1 VHRTYRWLDASPRL
15 FGFTVWQWGVLIVTI
30 ATGYGVTRLLG
41 LPVKVAVSAGVFVIG
56 LPAMLVYLSDGEG
69 PPLGMLL
76 RDALGWCWSRIA
88 GSTVVDAS
96 TLLGLVAVAQDG
108 LMVREDCT
116 HLRYLEVLDPPNP
129 LVADEEANE
138 QFAQALAGV
147 LARLQHGQALQFYVD
162 ARPLACAELLAEE
175 ASKVALAASATEQ
188 EGQPDLAVAM
198 RCLGAAAEDS
208 IRTRSAEIAA
218 MSVRY
223 VIVVP
228 WRSARRG
235 SRWLGRELEQTVHES
250 SVHDS
255 LWQTEGVKRDL
266 ELAGLAVRPL
276 DGGQVLDLIW
286 QRFDPDAAAEGAPP
300 PSFMACDLLGPPE
313 DPGETGEQT
322 RVRARALADAL
333 CAPGAFDFTDREHAE
348 IASGFEQTA
357 YLSGVPER
365 TWCCWLL
372 HLMQAPRPFSLSV
385 HVTATDRLRERQA
398 QRRRWRRLRGAN
410 LGVEQRGRPLDPRAE
425 EQEREA
431 EEVARE
437 LAVST
442 GGGVYRMSVYLRLR
456 DSPPEPD
463 PLALARD
470 LQTVARE
477 ATIVSDGRLDPG
489 RFAQKALWRSSL
501 PLGLDAAGRTRKYLA
516 QNTADTL
523 PLAATGCSS
532 PEGIV
537 LGYAQPGRTL
547 VRLDPFDPSHEN
559 QMMIVNG
566 RSGTGKTMT
575 VILALDH
582 AISRG
587 LRASV
592 IDRGGHFE
600 FFSRLIPG
608 SAHVAIGGKG
618 NRQAICP
625 WDVPD
630 PGRVEQSKVDYLLA
644 LHTLLLAR
652 HDEEHGLGDLEENLL
667 ALAIREVYARC
678 ALTGEQPRELLLKE
692 ELYRREQAETDA
704 GASDVAAVLR
714 NLALRLNN
722 YVGDGPYAYL
732 TDWPTTIAPDA
743 RLVVFDTRAIPDS
756 RAAAALF
763 VICEHTIAT
772 IGADRDTRLQSSR
785 PQAAWTGSHALV
797 IDEAWKLTENRAT
810 GRWVAELSRRS
821 RHLALWLIGMSQQL
835 SDFDT
840 PYGRAL
846 LKNAAM
852 RLFLHQDAAELG
864 YMREALD
871 LTDEQVAAIST
882 LQTSKREAAS
892 AFFMNGRRGS
902 ATVSIRVSALEY
914 WLATNEPISDEPIR
928 RRALRQ
934 AGGDAWRALEL
945 LADPDWH
952 SEAEALA

>member
-1 VHRTYRWLDASPRL
+1 MHRTYRWLDAPPRL
-15 FGFTVWQWGVLIVTI
+15 FGFTVWQWVVLIVTI
-30 ATGYGVTRLLG
+30 AIGYGLTRLFG
-41 LPVKVAVSAGVFVIG
+41 LPVKVAVSVGVFVIG

-69 PPLGMLL
+69 ASLGALL

-88 GSTVVDAS
+88 GATVADA
-96 TLLGLVAVAQDG
+96 TELLGLVAVAADG
-108 LMVREDCT
+108 LAIREDGT

-147 LARLQHGQALQFYVD
+147 LARLQDGQALQFYVD
-162 ARPLACAELLAEE
+162 ARPLACAEVLAEE
-175 ASKVALAASATEQ
+175 ASNVALAASATEQ

-198 RCLGAAAEDS
+198 RRLGAAAEDS

-228 WRSARRG
+228 WRPARRG
-235 SRWLGRELEQTVHES
+235 SRRLGRESEQSGRES
-250 SVHDS
+250 TAHDS
-255 LWQTEGVKRDL
+255 LWHAEGIKRDL

-276 DGGQVLDLIW
+276 DGCQVLDLIW
-286 QRFDPDAAAEGAPP
+286 QRFDPDAATEGTPP
-300 PSFMACDLLGPPE
+300 PSFMACNLLGQPAPS
-313 DPGETGEQT
+313 ETDGQT
-322 RVRARALADAL
+322 RERARALADAL
-333 CAPGAFDFTDREHAE
+333 CAHHGLDFTSREHAA

-365 TWCCWLL
+365 TWFCWLL

-385 HVTATDRLRERQA
+385 HVTATDRLRERHA

-463 PLALARD
+463 PQALARD

-501 PLGLDAAGRTRKYLA
+501 PLSLDAAGRTRKYLA

-547 VRLDPFDPSHEN
+547 VRLDPFDPLHEN

-575 VILALDH
+575 VILAVAH

-625 WDVPD
+625 WDVHD

-652 HDEEHGLGDLEENLL
+652 HDEERGLGDLEENLL

-678 ALTGEQPRELLLKE
+678 ALTGEQPRELLLQE
-692 ELYRREQAETDA
+692 ELYRREQVEVAA

-722 YVGDGPYAYL
+722 YVDEGPYAYL
-732 TDWPTTIAPDA
+732 TDWPTTVAPDA

-772 IGADRDTRLQSSR
+772 IQADRDARLQSSG
-785 PQAAWTGSHALV
+785 PQAAWTGCHALV

-852 RLFLHQDAAELG
+852 RLFLHQDAGELG
-864 YMREALD
+864 YMRAALD
-871 LTDEQVAAIST
+871 LTSEQVAAIST
-882 LQTSKREAAS
+882 LQTSKREAAT

-914 WLATNEPISDEPIR
+914 WLATNDPIGDEPIR

-952 SEAEALA
+952 SQAKALA

>member
-1 VHRTYRWLDASPRL
+1 MHRTYRWLDAPPRL
-15 FGFTVWQWGVLIVTI
+15 FGFTVWQWSVLIVTVAI
-30 ATGYGVTRLLG
+30 GYGVTRLLG

-76 RDALGWCWSRIA
+76 RHALGWCWSRIA
-88 GSTVVDAS
+88 GSTVTDAS

-108 LMVREDCT
+108 LVVREDGM

-129 LVADEEANE
+129 LVADEQANE
-138 QFAQALAGV
+138 QFTQALAGV
-147 LARLQHGQALQFYVD
+147 LARLQDGQALQFYVD

-175 ASKVALAASATEQ
+175 ASKVALAASAAEQ

-198 RCLGAAAEDS
+198 RRLGAAAEDS
-208 IRTRSAEIAA
+208 IHTRSGEIAA

-223 VIVVP
+223 LIVVP
-228 WRSARRG
+228 WRPSQRGARLFDRHMD
-235 SRWLGRELEQTVHES
+235 TVQESTAHES
-250 SVHDS
+250 
-255 LWQTEGVKRDL
+255 LWHGDGVKRDL
-266 ELAGLAVRPL
+266 ELAGLTVRSL
-276 DGGQVLDLIW
+276 DGGQVLDLLW
-286 QRFDPDAAAEGAPP
+286 QRFDPEGATQGVPP
-300 PSFMACDLLGPPE
+300 PSFMACDLLGLP
-313 DPGETGEQT
+313 DPGESDEQT
-322 RVRARALADAL
+322 SVRARALADAL
-333 CAPGAFDFTDREHAE
+333 FGPGALDFTDGEHTV
-348 IASGFEQTA
+348 ITGGVEQTA
-357 YLSGVPER
+357 YLAGVPEH
-365 TWCCWLL
+365 TWFCWLL

-437 LAVST
+437 LAVSS
-442 GGGVYRMSVYLRLR
+442 GGGIYRMSVYLRLR
-456 DSPPEPD
+456 ESPPEPD

-470 LQTVARE
+470 LQTIARE

-489 RFAQKALWRSSL
+489 RFAQKELWRSSL

-566 RSGTGKTMT
+566 RSGTGKTMS
-575 VILALDH
+575 VILALAH
-582 AISRG
+582 AVSLG

-608 SAHVAIGGKG
+608 AAHVAIGGKG

-630 PGRVEQSKVDYLLA
+630 PGRVEQSKIDYLLA
-644 LHTLLLAR
+644 LHTLLLGR
-652 HDEEHGLGDLEENLL
+652 HDEERGLGDLEENLL

-678 ALTGEQPRELLLKE
+678 ALTGEQPRELLLQE
-692 ELYRREQAETDA
+692 ELYRREQIETDA
-704 GASDVAAVLR
+704 GATDVAAVLR

-732 TDWPTTIAPDA
+732 ADWPTTVAPDA

-772 IGADRDTRLQSSR
+772 IAADRDARLHSSG

-852 RLFLHQDAAELG
+852 RLFLHQDATELD
-864 YMREALD
+864 YMQGALD
-871 LTDEQVAAIST
+871 LTSEQVAAISA
-882 LQTSKREAAS
+882 LQTAKRQAAS

-902 ATVSIRVSALEY
+902 ATISIRVSAIEY
-914 WLATNEPISDEPIR
+914 WLATNEPIGDEPVR

-952 SEAEALA
+952 SQAEALA